1 MNYAILDAVYDFK
14 LFEDTI
20 EEYIEKEYITWET
33 RLTGFNEGDVVFIKY
48 SGLPMETQARLLFR
62 GEVLDSGLK
71 MTRHEIYDDN
81 DDTIVKAIK
90 LTNLKV
96 ISFSDTEK
104 YTDYELK
111 TRYNVRS
118 TRGGVYLYDT
128 QQDLIDAIENSS
140 NELSPLVDS
149 LNYFKEKIKAYND
162 SKVCS
167 CGKNHPTFIR
177 TDGTKYFEVH
187 HLIPQSTIKQ
197 FGLSSILV
205 DAPDNKYLLCSNCHN
220 EIHYGL
226 QERKR
231 NLLKKLYS
239 SNKDWYDINFKK
251 YSGKMSVID
260 WIFKLYNVEAI
271 KNNNQDKIN

>member
-162 SKVCS
+162 
-167 CGKNHPTFIR
+167 
-177 TDGTKYFEVH
+177 
-187 HLIPQSTIKQ
+187 
-197 FGLSSILV
+197 
-205 DAPDNKYLLCSNCHN
+205 
-220 EIHYGL
+220 
-226 QERKR
+226 
-231 NLLKKLYS
+231 
-239 SNKDWYDINFKK
+239 
-251 YSGKMSVID
+251 
-260 WIFKLYNVEAI
+260 
-271 KNNNQDKIN
+271 